1 MNNNFLGSGGLQVTH
16 MDALKPFNS
25 KCQIVDPQMKT
36 GGHEEKLNMAIS
48 GSAR

>member
-1 MNNNFLGSGGLQVTH
+1 MHNNFLGSGAH